1 MIKNDELILDN
12 QNLVYSIINTYF
24 PNYQNKNDLFQV
36 GCIGLLKAKEK
47 FDEGYN
53 TKFSTYAYTF
63 ILGEIKKF
71 VREDKGIKLGYDLQ
85 KLGYK
90 IEKLRLVL
98 YQKLMRE
105 PTIKEISDILG
116 ISEEQIIEALNIPN
130 NIQSLDEPINEK
142 GKMVNLY
149 DYVGINDAKDI
160 NELMDLK
167 RELEKLSKEEKMI
180 IESRYMKDMTQTEAA
195 KVLGMSQVQVSRNEK
210 KVLIKLRDRLQA

>member
-149 DYVGINDAKDI
+149 DYVGINDTKDI

>member
-142 GKMVNLY
+142 GKLVNLY
-149 DYVGINDAKDI
+149 DYVGINDTKDI
-160 NELMDLK
+160 NELIDLK

-180 IESRYMKDMTQTEAA
+180 I
-195 KVLGMSQVQVSRNEK
+195 
-210 KVLIKLRDRLQA
+210 

>member
-149 DYVGINDAKDI
+149 DYVGINDTKDI

-210 KVLIKLRDRLQA
+210 KVLIKLRDRLQV

>member
-36 GCIGLLKAKEK
+36 GCIGLIKAKEK
-47 FDEGYN
+47 FKEEYN

-71 VREDKGIKLGYDLQ
+71 VREDKGIKLSYDLQ

-90 IEKLRLVL
+90 IEKLRLIL

-105 PTIKEISDILG
+105 PTITEISDILG

-149 DYVGINDAKDI
+149 DYVGINDTKDI
-160 NELMDLK
+160 NELIDLK

-210 KVLIKLRDRLQA
+210 KVLIKLRDRLQV